1 MKFSKAEKK
10 RSKLRLALTGPS
22 GSGKTYSSLLIAAGM
37 GGRVAVIDTE
47 RGSASLYAGLT
58 DFDTL
63 ELGSPFTPE
72 RFIAAIRT
80 AETEGYDILILDSI
94 SHEWSGTGGCLDLL
108 DDLAKAKYKGNT
120 WSAWSEVTPRH
131 RAFLD
136 AILQSRMHIIA
147 TMRSKTETAQSQ
159 EGGKVKVTKLGMK
172 SEQREGAEY
181 EFTTILDLSHE
192 GHLATQSKDRT
203 GLFANRDPF
212 VIDIETGKALMD
224 WLNSGAAE
232 APLISVAQHR
242 LLEFEI
248 NQRGVDRQKVKAW
261 CAAAFGIAKFT
272 ELTTGQFERV
282 LRRVT
287 ATSNAHQD

>member
-1 MKFSKAEKK
+1 
-10 RSKLRLALTGPS
+10 
-22 GSGKTYSSLLIAAGM
+22 M

-58 DFDTL
+58 NFDTL

-72 RFIAAIRT
+72 RFIAAIRA

-212 VIDIETGKALMD
+212 VIDIETGRALMD

-232 APLISVAQHR
+232 MPLISVAQHR

-248 NQRGVDRQKVKAW
+248 NQRGVDRQKVKDW
-261 CAAAFGIAKFT
+261 CAATFGIAKFT
-272 ELTTGQFERV
+272 ELTTGQFDRV
-282 LRRVT
+282 LHKVT
-287 ATSNAHQD
+287 ATCNASQG